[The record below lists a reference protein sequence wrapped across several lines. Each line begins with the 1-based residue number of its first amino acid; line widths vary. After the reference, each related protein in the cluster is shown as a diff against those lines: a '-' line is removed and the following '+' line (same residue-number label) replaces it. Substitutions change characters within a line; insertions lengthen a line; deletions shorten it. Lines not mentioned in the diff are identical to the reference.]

1 MTKIRRSFEYQSTNL
16 CLIYLML
23 ILYIFSSN
31 TSLMVGISGFK
42 NNNRTPLFMQNVL
55 PTYLDFLHC
64 IFYQSHHNYH
74 DYHLCW
80 NIYSDDLKSCHLD
93 EYFDYIHK
101 LNNCCNKPT
110 INLYSKNYKK
120 WLSNIHKRKQNQII
134 KKISNSNQIQQ
145 KLKQFHKFHTF
156 KQESLQYSKFS
167 KIHLYKNPPFHLKNK
182 TFINIHKLIK
192 SNQIILTKWLN
203 QLTYSTNLT
212 KIINLTEQFTHLIL
226 DLAYERMKLI
236 LLYEFRRIL
245 KNVFDIE
252 SLNEK
257 YYTKSM
263 ISKELW
269 NDLIYNK
276 LYTEYIFDELDL
288 PILSI
293 KSELIQSVFNEID
306 YNGDGVF
313 TPSELEI
320 FLQFHEIM
328 L

>member
-1 MTKIRRSFEYQSTNL
+1 MPQ
-16 CLIYLML
+16 
-23 ILYIFSSN
+23 
-31 TSLMVGISGFK
+31 
-42 NNNRTPLFMQNVL
+42 
-55 PTYLDFLHC
+55 
-64 IFYQSHHNYH
+64 
-74 DYHLCW
+74 
-80 NIYSDDLKSCHLD
+80 
-93 EYFDYIHK
+93 
-101 LNNCCNKPT
+101 T

-134 KKISNSNQIQQ
+134 KKITNSNKIQQ

-156 KQESLQYSKFS
+156 KQESLQYSKFN
-167 KIHLYKNPPFHLKNK
+167 KIHLYKNPLFHLKNK

-212 KIINLTEQFTHLIL
+212 KIINLTEQLTHLIL

-306 YNGDGVF
+306 YNGKK
-313 TPSELEI
+313 
-320 FLQFHEIM
+320 
-328 L
+328 